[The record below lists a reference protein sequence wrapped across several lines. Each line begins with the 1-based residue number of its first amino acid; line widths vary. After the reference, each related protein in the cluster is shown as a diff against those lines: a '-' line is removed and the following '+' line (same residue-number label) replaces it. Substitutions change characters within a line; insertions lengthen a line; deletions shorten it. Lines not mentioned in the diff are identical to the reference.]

1 MNNRDYFPG
10 ENINRDYGEKRT
22 YARTGD
28 YGPSPVREYASRQSA
43 QEQHPKKK
51 KGGWLKI
58 TAICLAALVICG
70 AAGVGGVA
78 SWNGIMRMVRPAIE
92 TETTQPEITPEE
104 SGADTAD
111 SSVPALKTFAK
122 DSEAMTPSEIYKQYV
137 DSVVSIRTET
147 TALNIFGQVT
157 TAASAGTGFVI
168 SEDGYILTNN
178 HVVSDGTT
186 ITVTLN
192 DGSEYEASV
201 MGADNDSDIA
211 VLKIDAAGLT
221 PVNLG
226 DSDDIVVGEDVAVIG
241 NPLGELTNSL
251 TTGAVSALDRM
262 ISTDRY
268 DAINMFQIDAAVN
281 SGNSGGPVF
290 DSTGRVIGVVTAKYS
305 NSTVEGLGFAIP
317 INDAMKVAE
326 ELVTNGYVSTGEPT
340 LNIIVRTMDKTT
352 AAYYDVPQGA
362 YVTEVAAGG
371 CCDKAG
377 VQAGDI
383 ITKLGSSM
391 ILSKEDLGEAKA
403 NYAPGDKVEILVYRD
418 GETLKFTVTLDETG
432 APLN

>member
-1 MNNRDYFPG
+1 MNNRDYFPN
-10 ENINRDYGEKRT
+10 ENRNRDYGERRT
-22 YARTGD
+22 YNSCTSD
-28 YGPSPVREYASRQSA
+28 YGKSSVHGYANRDYQP
-43 QEQHPKKK
+43 EPPRKKK
-51 KGGWLKI
+51 NGWMKI
-58 TAICLAALVICG
+58 TAICLAAIVVCG
-70 AAGVGGVA
+70 AVGAGGVA
-78 SWNGIMRMVRPAIE
+78 SWNGIMRMI
-92 TETTQPEITPEE
+92 QPNVSAQTNEQAENSAKE
-104 SGADTAD
+104 ADKSE

-122 DSEAMTPSEIYKQYV
+122 SSTAMTPSEIYAKYV

-147 TALNIFGQVT
+147 TAVNIFGQVT
-157 TAASAGTGFVI
+157 TAASAGTGFII

-178 HVVSDGTT
+178 HVVSDGTA

-192 DGSEYEASV
+192 AGDEYRANV
-201 MGADNDSDIA
+201 VGADNGSDIA
-211 VLKIDAAGLT
+211 VLKIEADNLA

-226 DSDDIVVGEDVAVIG
+226 NSDDIVVGEDVAVIG

-251 TTGAVSALDRM
+251 TTGCVSALNRM
-262 ISTDRY
+262 IQTERY

-317 INDAMKVAE
+317 INDAMDVAE
-326 ELVTNGYVSTGEPT
+326 KLVVNGYVPTGEPAF
-340 LNIIVRTMDKTT
+340 NITVRTIDETA

-362 YVTEVAAGG
+362 CVAEVSAGG

-377 VQAGDI
+377 IQVGDI
-383 ITKLGSSM
+383 ITKVGNTIIM
-391 ILSKEDLGEAKA
+391 SKDDLGQAKA
-403 NYAPGDKVEILVYRD
+403 GYTPGDEVEVLVYRD
-418 GETLKFTVTLDETG
+418 GEMLRFTVIFDESG